1 MIFKKPSSS
10 PLVYLAHR
18 RQRWQRRNDNTSN
31 AERRLETAIVT
42 TLIIVASASATTV
55 PGRSYDDRPL
65 PRTSSLPLSYV
76 RHAAVAIRLHEERG
90 GDADD
95 STNTVVSR
103 QPFHQLTMSNLHDE
117 AHDNGIIHVELQEGA
132 RNLRGGVE
140 DTNHDTSRQAVT
152 FLAIIFAALMAVSAL
167 IAVVTELVRRIP
179 CLQQRLEVDAEESHH
194 GRRTQYLNTAQV
206 VPVTA
211 PPMTIHADPVKNQDQ
226 PPPSAVDG
234 KGPTCWICLENGAD
248 EGGEPL
254 QRDCSCRGDDS
265 GFAHLSCIVG
275 YAESQSKKWH
285 SRHSEDMS
293 EFTKPWEKCVN
304 CHQSYQNKLAVD
316 ISDRFV
322 SFVTKNQHPNDTQL
336 RVEALELKVRALLS
350 VPPSEL
356 HPTQRLEAKIIA
368 LNLLSLVQ
376 QMNAESPMGATMRC
390 RQLEPL
396 AYNHLGVIALAEGT
410 GLSTKNAVTHFEKF
424 HQLSKAISD
433 FEGIAIAEI
442 NIACAKSKNEE
453 CNVRNN
459 DVRLMRSRNLY
470 KLRASKY
477 GEDNA
482 ATINDGMNLAIA
494 SWTAHRTIEAE
505 KLLRRVVTVS
515 ERVHGPHHKTTKH
528 AESWLRHVKERYVWV
543 EHEGESKSFQA
554 LCYEEGGQT
563 CVIQGPIAEP
573 RIVGDE
579 TSSIATIKGIRF
591 APGTPVVCC
600 GFRLQQTIHL
610 NGKIGDLRS
619 DSCKKSGI
627 YKVYFEDDYLQE
639 TCFVEWNNLRI
650 LFEVH
655 GESQE

>member
-1 MIFKKPSSS
+1 MKFKKPSSS
-10 PLVYLAHR
+10 PLVDLAHR
-18 RQRWQRRNDNTSN
+18 RQRWQRRNDNKSN
-31 AERRLETAIVT
+31 VERRLESAIVT

-55 PGRSYDDRPL
+55 PGRSYYDRPL
-65 PRTSSLPLSYV
+65 PRTSSLPLSYI
-76 RHAAVAIRLHEERG
+76 RHAAVAIRLQEERG

-103 QPFHQLTMSNLHDE
+103 QPFQQLTMSNLLDE
-117 AHDNGIIHVELQEGA
+117 AHDNGSIHVELQEGA

-152 FLAIIFAALMAVSAL
+152 FLAIICASLMGAIAL
-167 IAVVTELVRRIP
+167 IAVVTGLVRLIP
-179 CLQQRLEVDAEESHH
+179 CLKQRLEVDAEESHH

-206 VPVTA
+206 VPMTA
-211 PPMTIHADPVKNQDQ
+211 PPMTTHADPVKNQGG
-226 PPPSAVDG
+226 PSAVDG

-248 EGGEPL
+248 EGGKPL
-254 QRDCSCRGDDS
+254 RRDCSCRGDDS

-285 SRHSEDMS
+285 SRHCEDES

-322 SFVTKNQHPNDTQL
+322 SFVTENQHPNDTQL
-336 RVEALELKVRALLS
+336 RVEALELKVRVLLS

-424 HQLSKAISD
+424 HQLSKAIND

-453 CNVRNN
+453 GNVRYN
-459 DVRLMRSRNLY
+459 DVRMTRSRNLY

-482 ATINDGMNLAIA
+482 ATINDGVNLAIA
-494 SWTAHRTIEAE
+494 LWTAHRTIEAD

-515 ERVHGPHHKTTKH
+515 ERVHGPQHKTTKH

-554 LCYEEGGQT
+554 LRYEEGGET

-579 TSSIATIKGIRF
+579 KSLIATSKGILF

-619 DSCKKSGI
+619 DSCKKSDT
-627 YKVYFEDDYLQE
+627 YKVYFEDGCLQE
-639 TCFVEWNNLRI
+639 TCFVERNNIRI
-650 LFEVH
+650 LFDVH
-655 GESQE
+655 GESHE